1 MVKIDELMAPGE
13 VVIKKQGGVTVMTG
27 EVGMPTG
34 DLFLTNTRLM
44 LIPGSLW
51 ALVLPDPET
60 LLRTRGFI
68 QILLQDIKTVDK
80 SVGNLKVKADKEY
93 NFAVSLWQVNDWVD
107 KLQKARSATVSPITQ
122 PQTQQSSAG
131 PAPQQPATQSEKKR
145 YCFNC
150 GSPVRQEAQF
160 CESCGTRLK

>member
-1 MVKIDELMAPGE
+1 MVKIEELMTPGE
-13 VVIKKQGGVTVMTG
+13 VVIKKQEGVTMMTG
-27 EVGMPTG
+27 EMGMPTG

-44 LIPGSLW
+44 HIPGSLW
-51 ALVLPDPET
+51 ALVLPDPKT

-80 SVGNLKVKADKEY
+80 SIGYLKVKADKEY

-107 KLQKARSATVSPITQ
+107 QIQKAKSATISPRTQ
-122 PQTQQSSAG
+122 SQRHQSSAG
-131 PAPQQPATQSEKKR
+131 PVPQMPATQSEKKR